1 MLIFEENFAT
11 STQIVNRYNHNVCRR
26 RKVLFENEHHAR
38 VLEIRFAPR
47 SRFERLEAEIKNF
60 VTSTRIVQI

>member
-1 MLIFEENFAT
+1 MLIFEKHFVT
-11 STQIVNRYNHNVCRR
+11 STQIVNRYKHNVVRR
-26 RKVLFENEHHAR
+26 RKVFFENEHHTR

-47 SRFERLEAEIKNF
+47 SRFERLRAEIKHF